1 MKIKHSGRYA
11 KSINSEAAFERKARK
26 STHSWCV
33 EENDGHWQK
42 KYEKDR
48 EKGFTCLNCG
58 FPVSVERELSG
69 VINRNH
75 CPRCLFSRHVDEF
88 KAGDRKADCRSRM
101 EPVGLS
107 IKHTIKKYSAGT
119 QGELML
125 IHRCTG
131 CGKLSI
137 NRIAAD
143 DNAGMVYQ
151 LFRGSETLTSE
162 FIEEILLQN
171 ITILGM
177 ADLTLVYSQL
187 FGWQTIL
194 DEFQTTE
201 AASDVPMQVPSEYL
215 AEEMDHEYGM
225 TNTPSLSKESVFEST
240 MFSLG

>member
-1 MKIKHSGRYA
+1 MKIKHSGRFTKKDFSETA
-11 KSINSEAAFERKARK
+11 FEKRERKSI
-26 STHSWCV
+26 HSRSYL
-33 EENDGHWQK
+33 ENDGHWQK

-88 KAGDRKADCRSRM
+88 KAGDRKAECRSRM

-131 CGKLSI
+131 CSKLSI

-143 DNAGMVYQ
+143 DDAGMIYQ
-151 LFRGSETLTSE
+151 LFRGSEILTSE

-171 ITILGM
+171 ITVLGM

-194 DEFQTTE
+194 DEFQPLETE
-201 AASDVPMQVPSEYL
+201 AGVSINMPIE
-215 AEEMDHEYGM
+215 
-225 TNTPSLSKESVFEST
+225 SLSEEKD
-240 MFSLG
+240 L

>member
-1 MKIKHSGRYA
+1 MKIKHSGRFT
-11 KSINSEAAFERKARK
+11 KHDFSETAFEKREKK
-26 STHSWCV
+26 SNHSRSYL
-33 EENDGHWQK
+33 ENDGHWQK

-88 KAGDRKADCRSRM
+88 KAGDRKAECRSRM
-101 EPVGLS
+101 QPVGLS
-107 IKHTIKKYSAGT
+107 IKHTIKKYSPNT

-143 DNAGMVYQ
+143 DDAGMIYQ
-151 LFRGSETLTSE
+151 LFRVSETLTRE
-162 FIEEILLQN
+162 LKEDILQQN

-194 DEFQTTE
+194 DEFQPQE
-201 AASDVPMQVPSEYL
+201 VENGVSMNVPNEFLFEV
-215 AEEMDHEYGM
+215 
-225 TNTPSLSKESVFEST
+225 KE
-240 MFSLG
+240 L